1 MAEHTPSFSIIVP
14 VYNRPAEVKD
24 LCESLLQQTDKDF
37 ELIIVEDGS
46 TVACKDIVDDAVARG
61 LRASYFYKENE
72 GRSIARNYGIERSN
86 GHWLIF
92 VDSDCVIPP
101 QYIDT
106 LARELKDSG
115 LDCFGG
121 PDAAHDSFTDTQK
134 AINYSMTSF
143 MTTGGIRGGRI
154 QLEKFVPRTFNMG
167 FTREVYERAG
177 GFREMFSEDIDMSI
191 RIRQAGFSI
200 GLIRPAYVWHKRR
213 VDLRKFFR
221 QAYVFGMSRIT
232 LALLY
237 PGSLKAVH
245 LLPACFV
252 IGVLVCILLAI
263 FVSPWWLMPLA
274 VYFLAVFIGA
284 LASTHSLHISLIAI
298 PAAAIQLGGYGM
310 GFIKAFTT
318 KILLRRGRNIE
329 EEINIRKG
337 KNERH

>member
-24 LCESLLQQTDKDF
+24 LCDSLLLQTDKDF

-46 TVACKDIVDDAVARG
+46 TVACKNIVDDAVAHG

-143 MTTGGIRGGRI
+143 MTTGGIRGGRV

-167 FTREVYERAG
+167 FTREVYERVG
-177 GFREMFSEDIDMSI
+177 GFREMFSEDIDMST

-221 QAYVFGMSRIT
+221 QVYVFGMSRIT

-237 PGSLKAVH
+237 PGSLKVVH
-245 LLPACFV
+245 LLPAGFV
-252 IGVLVCILLAI
+252 IGVLVCVLLAI
-263 FVSPWWLMPLA
+263 FVSPWWLTPLV

-298 PAAAIQLGGYGM
+298 PAAAIQLGGYGI